1 MFKTIMCPVDLAH
14 ADKLHKALQCAA
26 DQARIYDA
34 EVIYV
39 GVTAPT
45 PGAVARNPEEFAE
58 KLAAFA
64 EAQGAQHGHTAKSH
78 AMLSHDPT
86 ADIEHTLL
94 KATTET
100 GADLVVMASHVPN
113 VLDHIW
119 PSNGGKLAEH
129 VKCSILV
136 VRG

>member
-1 MFKTIMCPVDLAH
+1 MCPVDLVH
-14 ADKLHKALQCAA
+14 ADKLQKALQCAA
-26 DQARIYDA
+26 DQAKLYGA
-34 EVIYV
+34 EVVYV
-39 GVTAPT
+39 GVTTPAPG
-45 PGAVARNPEEFAE
+45 PVAHNPEEFAV
-58 KLAAFA
+58 KLTDFAASQA
-64 EAQGAQHGHTAKSH
+64 ATHGHPASGH

-86 ADIEHTLL
+86 IDLEHTLL
-94 KATTET
+94 RAVTET

>member
-1 MFKTIMCPVDLAH
+1 MFSKIMCPVDLAH
-14 ADKLHKALQCAA
+14 ADKLQKALQCAA
-26 DQARIYDA
+26 DQARLYKA
-34 EVIYV
+34 EIVYV
-39 GVTAPT
+39 GATT
-45 PGAVARNPEEFAE
+45 PSPSSVAHNPEEYAE
-58 KLAAFA
+58 KLSAFA
-64 EAQGAQHGHTAKSH
+64 AKQAEAHGVTTSAHTVI
-78 AMLSHDPT
+78 SHDP
-86 ADIEHTLL
+86 AIDLEHKLFE
-94 KATTET
+94 AVSET

>member
-1 MFKTIMCPVDLAH
+1 MFSKIMCPVDLAH
-14 ADKLHKALQCAA
+14 ADKLQKALQCAA
-26 DQARIYDA
+26 DQAKLYGA
-34 EVIYV
+34 EVVYV
-39 GVTAPT
+39 GVTT
-45 PGAVARNPEEFAE
+45 PSPGSVAHNPAEYGE

-64 EAQGAQHGHTAKSH
+64 AAQGEAHGLTASSLAKI
-78 AMLSHDPT
+78 SHDP
-86 ADIEHTLL
+86 AIDLEHKLYD
-94 KATTET
+94 AVTET